1 MNRTLPESANT
12 LGECFIKCD
21 TRQKKKLSELYIGN
35 IFFVK
40 YFLSDTRQR
49 LYRVLSGIRQRKIV
63 VTTAVVK
70 EKSPSRRLITATEP
84 LPSIKKDTR

>member
-12 LGECFIKCD
+12 LGECFIECD

-40 YFLSDTRQR
+40 YLLSDTRQR
-49 LYRVLSGIRQRKIV
+49 LYRVLSGIRQRKV
-63 VTTAVVK
+63 AVTTAVVK
-70 EKSPSRRLITATEP
+70 EKPPSR
-84 LPSIKKDTR
+84 